1 MECVRCLPPTGL
13 AVAIAIS
20 AMSLLSGCAPA
31 PWTSML
37 LEPAAP
43 AKPVVRP
50 ARHVYKKPEPLPV
63 VPMQAEV
70 APTDWKAVRDLL
82 PKDPTG
88 EPDWVRALAGDMI
101 HPKVSLDAKAAEQP
115 VFDLTLELVPKGME
129 DFKAT
134 FPHGI
139 HTQILACT
147 NCHTGIFQMEKG
159 ADPIT
164 MEKIF
169 AGEYCGRCHGK
180 VAFAPATGCPRCHLS
195 LPH

>member
-1 MECVRCLPPTGL
+1 MSRLL
-13 AVAIAIS
+13 IAIC
-20 AMSLLSGCAPA
+20 ACALLLPSGCAPVS
-31 PWTSML
+31 WTSVL

-43 AKPVVRP
+43 ARSVVKP
-50 ARHVYKKPEPLPV
+50 ARHVYKKPEPVPV

-82 PKDPTG
+82 PKDPVG
-88 EPDWVRALAGDMI
+88 EPDWVRALLGDMI
-101 HPKVSLDAKAAEQP
+101 HPKASLDANAAEQP
-115 VFDLTLELVPKGME
+115 VFDLTLELVPKGLE

-134 FPHGI
+134 FPHGV

-147 NCHTGIFQMEKG
+147 NCHTDIFQMQKG

-180 VAFAPATGCPRCHLS
+180 VAFAPATGCPRCHLT

>member
-1 MECVRCLPPTGL
+1 MECARGLRPVGL
-13 AVAIAIS
+13 AVAIPVS
-20 AMSLLSGCAPA
+20 AMSLLWGCVSVSM
-31 PWTSML
+31 TSVL

-50 ARHVYKKPEPLPV
+50 ARHVYMKPEPLPV
-63 VPMQAEV
+63 IPMQAEV
-70 APTDWKAVRDLL
+70 EPTDWRAVRDLL
-82 PKDPTG
+82 PKDPAG
-88 EPDWVRALAGDMI
+88 EPDWVHALAGDMI
-101 HPKVSLDAKAAEQP
+101 HPKASIDEKAPEQP
-115 VFDLTLELVPKGME
+115 VFDLTLELVPKGWE

-134 FPHGI
+134 FPHAV
-139 HTQILACT
+139 HTQVLACT
-147 NCHTGIFQMEKG
+147 SCHTGIFQMQKG

-180 VAFAPATGCPRCHLS
+180 VAFAPVTGCPRCHLS